1 MTVRHKEQQAISMLK
16 SKKYQPSQIARK
28 TGLSLVWVELQAK
41 KLGMIP
47 LTVQKAVVR
56 R

>member
-1 MTVRHKEQQAISMLK
+1 MRSKEQEAIQMLK
-16 SKKYQPSQIARK
+16 SKKYQPSQIALR
-28 TGLSLVWVELQAK
+28 TGLSLVWIELQAK